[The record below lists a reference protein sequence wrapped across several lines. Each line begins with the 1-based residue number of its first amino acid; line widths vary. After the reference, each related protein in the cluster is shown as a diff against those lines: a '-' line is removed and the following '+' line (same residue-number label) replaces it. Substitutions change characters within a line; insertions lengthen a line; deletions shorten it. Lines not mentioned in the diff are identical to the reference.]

1 MHISLIIPVY
11 NDRNGLSR
19 LLQSIYRQEKVDSS
33 YFEVIIVDDG
43 STVKYNDIISQYD
56 LPIVFLQQDNGRQG
70 KARNYGLSK
79 ATGDFVWFLDADDDI
94 PVKGLSEVC
103 KKILDD
109 DTLDILFFNANYDNS
124 LLKSSQTGCS
134 KKELLTNLSK
144 NTCTVAPWNKV
155 YKRSFLDKYE
165 IKFPEKLKYEDLYF
179 SVITVIKAD
188 KIEYFDT
195 EIYNYYKNSGSTTNN
210 HNKSVIDVFHVID
223 KLFLDT
229 RNESSI
235 NDIKNNLLFI
245 HGIKYTIIR
254 LIESKSLSL
263 VLYVLSNQQFKL
275 ALNHIKLGDFIFNE
289 RCFIKALKLLSSC
302 CPIRKSR

>member
-1 MHISLIIPVY
+1 MYISLIIPVY
-11 NDRNGLSR
+11 NDRNGLNR
-19 LLQSIYRQEKVDSS
+19 LLQSIYSQEKVDRS
-33 YFEVIIVDDG
+33 YIEVIIVDDG

-94 PVKGLSEVC
+94 PFTALSKIC

-109 DTLDILFFNANYDNS
+109 NTLEILFFNANYDNS
-124 LLKSSQTGCS
+124 LLKSFQTGCS

-144 NTCTVAPWNKV
+144 NIFTVAPWNKV
-155 YKRSFLDKYE
+155 YKRSFLDKYK

-179 SVITVIKAD
+179 SIMTVIKAD
-188 KIEYFDT
+188 KIKYFDT
-195 EIYNYYKNSGSTTNN
+195 EIYNYYKNTGSTTNN
-210 HNKSVIDVFHVID
+210 HNKSVIDVFYVIN

-229 RNESSI
+229 RGESSI
-235 NDIKNNLLFI
+235 NDIKNDLLFI

-254 LIESKSLSL
+254 LIESKSLPL
-263 VLYVLSNQQFKL
+263 VLYVLSNKQFKL
-275 ALNHIKLGDFIFNE
+275 ALNHIKLGDLIFTE
-289 RCFIKALKLLSSC
+289 RCFIKALKILSAC
-302 CPIRKSR
+302 CPIRKLR

>member
-1 MHISLIIPVY
+1 MYISLIIPVH
-11 NDRNGLSR
+11 NDRNGLNR
-19 LLQSIYRQEKVDSS
+19 LLESIYSQEKVDRS

-56 LPIVFLQQDNGRQG
+56 LPIVFLQQENGRQG
-70 KARNYGLSK
+70 KARNHGLSK
-79 ATGDFVWFLDADDDI
+79 AKGDFIWFLDADDDI
-94 PVKGLSEVC
+94 PLNALCEIC

-109 DTLDILFFNANYDNS
+109 GTLEILFFNANYDNS

-134 KKELLTNLSK
+134 KIELLKNLSK
-144 NTCTVAPWNKV
+144 NTFTVAPWNKV
-155 YKRSFLDKYE
+155 YKRSFLDKYK
-165 IKFPEKLKYEDLYF
+165 IKFPENLKYEDLYY
-179 SVITVIKAD
+179 SIITVIKAD
-188 KIEYFDT
+188 KFKYFDT

-210 HNKSVIDVFHVID
+210 HNKSVIDVFYVID
-223 KLFLDT
+223 KLLLDT

-235 NDIKNNLLFI
+235 NDIKNDLLFI

-275 ALNHIKLGDFIFNE
+275 ALNHMKLGDFIFTE
-289 RCFIKALKLLSSC
+289 RCFIKALKLLSAC